1 MHLQLNYFKNKSNT
15 QKYLLIFFALEIIQ
29 TYCVC
34 MTEILHN
41 DVLLGI
47 SFQVRSLGL
56 LAGNLNLAIMAVLT
70 LWKLANVTNQ
80 DIPPPPQVA
89 G

>member
-1 MHLQLNYFKNKSNT
+1 MHLQLSYFKNKSNT

-29 TYCVC
+29 IYCVC

-56 LAGNLNLAIMAVLT
+56 LAGNLNLAIVGVLT

-80 DIPPPPQVA
+80 DIFPP
-89 G
+89 